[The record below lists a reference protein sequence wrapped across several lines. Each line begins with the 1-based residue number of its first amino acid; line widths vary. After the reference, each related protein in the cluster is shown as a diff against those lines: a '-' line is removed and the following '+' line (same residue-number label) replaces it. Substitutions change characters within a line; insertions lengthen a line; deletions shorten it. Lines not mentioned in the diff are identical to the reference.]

1 MILKEAKKLKV
12 GDKFIVKG
20 YPQTFVI
27 ESIDSSNPKRMRI
40 WTDSGRLFCHKD
52 IEKVVN

>member
-1 MILKEAKKLKV
+1 MILKEAKTLKV

-20 YPQTFVI
+20 YPQIFI
-27 ESIDSSNPKRMRI
+27 IKLIDDTNPKRMRI

-52 IEKVVN
+52 IEKVLN